1 MRIDLL
7 KLRIKAVALTVFA
20 VVAAPA
26 SGQTL
31 EPGEW
36 EFNAVTS
43 SPLFPTGQSMVFKRC
58 VTAEDAANPERWMAR
73 HNEKADCKLTPGE
86 RTSNSM
92 RWEMACPKSNLR
104 GNGIARITGPGTVES
119 DMQMTGELQGQR
131 FSMNTRTT
139 GRRLGPCK
147 T

>member
-1 MRIDLL
+1 M
-7 KLRIKAVALTVFA
+7 KLSTKAIAL
-20 VVAAPA
+20 AALAGFSAPTL
-26 SGQTL
+26 GQSL

-36 EFNAVTS
+36 EFNAITS
-43 SPLFPTGQSMVFKRC
+43 SPLFPKGQSKVFKHC

-86 RTSNSM
+86 KTRSSI
-92 RWEMACPKSNLR
+92 RWEMTCAKSNIR

-119 DMQMTGELQGQR
+119 DMDMTGEFQGQR
-131 FSMNTRTT
+131 FSMSTRTT